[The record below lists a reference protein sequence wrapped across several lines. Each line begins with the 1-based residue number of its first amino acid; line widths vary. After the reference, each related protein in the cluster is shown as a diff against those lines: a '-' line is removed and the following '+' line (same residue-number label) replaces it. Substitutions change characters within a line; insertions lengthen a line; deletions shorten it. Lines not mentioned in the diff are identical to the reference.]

1 MKPKMRSAREATG
14 VSETVNF
21 QGLKRKMEAGLV
33 EWKVIDSRRP
43 KDPPGTKRRFL
54 ECKDVT
60 GSIMFT
66 LGDPTQPPEFSP
78 IIANQPG
85 PSKRNPASKQYN
97 ALYRLEGEEAQA
109 MLWVWDWIMTSA
121 LTAGVFGPQ
130 YTTAAALAEVLNLP
144 FTKPDASGKGEHG
157 VWVTWQLDAPGGFDN
172 LRTRFAVSRATPGEA
187 TKMKVVR
194 QYDGTR
200 MLQGMRSSCLAE
212 FGEFRQWDGKFRG
225 DVKGR
230 NVLVDE
236 SQALADDAPLPAAPV
251 ARAAGYAFPYDGGHI
266 VYGTAAHPTPTFFP
280 AGTLDLTG
288 YNVFMDIVQFA
299 ELYKQGKVTLTTVD
313 VRGTTHHY
321 YNIAGVKGN
330 PLIVE
335 GSLADPVDVQ
345 PYLMKKPAPHEDS
358 VDSDTMGALTAIT
371 NPAHAAAY
379 LEVAELKLAEIF
391 AQKIVGTGKKFDTV
405 DKIRGEVALSGTEPE
420 KEGDHFFVW
429 FKLNIKKEIADLRTQ
444 FWLISPPGEPW
455 SCEPIDGTTLN
466 GGRTIM
472 AGYEMSELKRATGKW
487 REILYTKVVFVS
499 KPMGSAPIRAAS
511 WGGQTVDLE
520 GEDDGA
526 APAKRARLEGETA

>member
-1 MKPKMRSAREATG
+1 MRSARDATG

-33 EWKVIDSRRP
+33 EWKVVDSRRP

-54 ECKDVT
+54 ECKDVM

-66 LGDPTQPPEFSP
+66 LGDPTQPPEASP
-78 IIANQPG
+78 ILANQPG

-97 ALYRLEGEEAQA
+97 ALYQLEGEEAVA
-109 MLWVWDWIMTSA
+109 MLWVWNWIMESA
-121 LTAGVFGPQ
+121 LASNVFGSQ
-130 YTTAAALAEVLNLP
+130 YTTIAALAEVLSLP
-144 FTKPDASGKGEHG
+144 FTKPDASGKGQFG
-157 VWVTWQLDAPGGFDN
+157 VWLSYQLDAPGGFDN
-172 LRTRFAVSRATPGEA
+172 LRTRFAVSRATPGEV

-200 MLQGMRSSCLAE
+200 MMQGMHSSCLAE

-225 DVKGR
+225 DAKAR

-236 SQALADDAPLPAAPV
+236 SQALADDAPLPVAAA
-251 ARAAGYAFPYDGGHI
+251 ARVTGYAFPYDGGHI
-266 VYGTAAHPTPTFFP
+266 VYGTAAHPTPEFVP
-280 AGTLDLTG
+280 AGTEDLSGCNT
-288 YNVFMDIVQFA
+288 FIDIVQFA
-299 ELYKQGKVTLTTVD
+299 ELYKQGKVALTSVD

-330 PLIVE
+330 PLISE
-335 GSLADPVDVQ
+335 GNLADPVNLQ

-358 VDSDTMGALTAIT
+358 VDSKTIGALTAIT

-391 AQKIVGTGKKFDTV
+391 AQKIVGTGKKYDTV

-420 KEGDHFFVW
+420 KEGENFYLWEKWNVLSD
-429 FKLNIKKEIADLRTQ
+429 IAGLRTQ
-444 FWLISPPGEPW
+444 CWLISAPGEPW
-455 SCEPIDGTTLN
+455 SCEAIDGTTLS
-466 GGRTIM
+466 GGRTFM
-472 AGYEMSELKRATGKW
+472 SGYEMSELKRVGKW
-487 REILYTKVVFVS
+487 REILYTKVVFVG
-499 KPMGSAPIRAAS
+499 KPTGGAAIRAAS
-511 WGGQTVDLE
+511 WGGQMVSLE
-520 GEDDGA
+520 GENDGA
-526 APAKRARLEGETA
+526 APTKRARLDEDVHA